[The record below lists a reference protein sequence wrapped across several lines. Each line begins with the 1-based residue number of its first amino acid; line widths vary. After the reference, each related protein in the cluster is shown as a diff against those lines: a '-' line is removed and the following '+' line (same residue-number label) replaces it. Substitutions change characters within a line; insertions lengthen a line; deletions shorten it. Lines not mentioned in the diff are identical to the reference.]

1 MKTLKQNHRGFLA
14 LAALSVTFMLATAGP
29 SFADGSYRHD
39 QHGYWDGH
47 HHYHNYDY
55 YHHHRG
61 YWDERNGVRIFIN
74 L

>member
-14 LAALSVTFMLATAGP
+14 IAALSVTFMLATAGP
-29 SFADGSYRHD
+29 SFGDDHFRHD
-39 QHGYWDGH
+39 DKGYWDAH
-47 HHYHNYDY
+47 HHYHHYDY
-55 YHHHRG
+55 YQNHRG